1 MFLRAN
7 VLKPGIIISD
17 FFDNTAG
24 DGFRVDLFPPAAC
37 DFAHVDDQVLSGLGI
52 GRFVLHQSNIA
63 LFTPDHGIVVEW
75 ISGHG

>member
-1 MFLRAN
+1 MI
-7 VLKPGIIISD
+7 VSD

-52 GRFVLHQSNIA
+52 GRFVFRQSNVVF
-63 LFTPDHGIVVEW
+63 FTSDHGIVVEG
-75 ISGHG
+75 IS